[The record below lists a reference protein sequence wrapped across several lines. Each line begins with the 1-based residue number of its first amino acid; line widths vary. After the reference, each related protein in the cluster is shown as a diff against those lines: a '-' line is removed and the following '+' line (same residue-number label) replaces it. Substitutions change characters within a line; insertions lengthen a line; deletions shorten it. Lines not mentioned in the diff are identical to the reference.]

1 MRAVATG
8 LLVAVVAFVALIAR
22 AIKLYPGGT
31 WFDANTIGHDAF
43 RNFLCDL
50 TQPVAL
56 NGVANPGAPLASAA
70 MFVLDVGLLL
80 VWLSIPSLSPP
91 SPLARWLRA
100 AGVASFFGIVAVPL
114 TPSLKFGLLHAVAV
128 FTAAIPGIAAGVLAA
143 LLLARSTH
151 PRLHRLCL
159 AILVFSAVDSAL
171 YVHHL
176 VFAGPPMAAV
186 PALQRVA
193 LGLMLAWMIAIAVT
207 LLRDPRR

>member
-1 MRAVATG
+1 MRVVAIG
-8 LLVAVVAFVALIAR
+8 LLVAVAAFVALIAR

-56 NGVANPGAPLASAA
+56 NGATNPGAPFARAA

-80 VWLSIPSLSPP
+80 VWLSIPSLSPR
-91 SPLARWLRA
+91 SRLSTLLRV
-100 AGVASFFGIVAVPL
+100 AGVASFLGIVAVPL
-114 TPSLKFGLLHAVAV
+114 TPSLQFGVLHAVAV

-143 LLLARSTH
+143 VLLARSSH

-159 AILVFSAVDSAL
+159 AILVVSFVDSML
-171 YVHHL
+171 YVHHV

-193 LGLMLAWMIAIAVT
+193 LAMMLAWMIAIAVT
-207 LLRDPRR
+207 LLRRERR